1 MGRLTIGDAQ
11 LIETHRAKAGV
22 IHIGR
27 ERGGAVGG
35 AYGAADKAPAPILRF
50 SKLRRFARKS
60 RAGSVEIGDMGFEP
74 VVSLRDAGGG
84 KGVSLHHIS
93 ARQKIGEMNVA
104 DGVGLGEIEKI
115 VIAPQVALGVLETHA
130 AKARFIQPQVLN
142 HRAHGAVEYENA
154 LARGLRQRR
163 AHRLAVGHFEVRH
176 HAALMVSC
184 GRNPSKWQIA

>member
-11 LIETHRAKAGV
+11 FIETHRAKAGV

-84 KGVSLHHIS
+84 KGVSLHQIS

-104 DGVGLGEIEKI
+104 NGFGLGEIEKI
-115 VIAPQVALGVLETHA
+115 VIAPEVTLGVLEASA
-130 AKARFIQPQVLN
+130 AKARLIKAQILN

-154 LARGLRQRR
+154 LARSLRQRST
-163 AHRLAVGHFEVRH
+163 HRLAVGHFEVRH

-184 GRNPSKWQIA
+184 ERNPSKWQIA

>member
-35 AYGAADKAPAPILRF
+35 ADGAADKAPAPILRF
-50 SKLRRFARKS
+50 SELRRFARQTG
-60 RAGSVEIGDMGFEP
+60 AGSVEIGDMGFEP

-84 KGVSLHHIS
+84 KGVGLHHVR

-104 DGVGLGEIEKI
+104 NGLGLGEIEKI
-115 VIAPQVALGVLETHA
+115 VITPQVAFRVLEQSAT
-130 AKARFIQPQVLN
+130 KARFIEAQVLD
-142 HRAHGAVEYENA
+142 HGAHGAVEHEDA